1 MQLFLDQKYQLAHNW
16 YEQLT
21 GAYYKVSQEPTAE
34 KLHFK
39 PDEKRIIVEIGV
51 YEGAS
56 SCWWSDNWMDHP
68 DSRLYCIDPF
78 LGNIEY
84 QQARENFP
92 TLDQI
97 EYTAK
102 SNIAKSKHPG
112 KVTVLK
118 GASWDLYPDF
128 ARTLQEQNQEIDILY
143 IDGEHTPTAVCRDIA
158 LYVPHV
164 RRGGAIIIDDYGHE
178 DVRSGA
184 DGALNALDCLE
195 KAFCT
200 GWQLWCIK
208 S

>member
-1 MQLFLDQKYQLAHNW
+1 MQLLLDPKYQLAHTW

-21 GAYYKVSQEPTAE
+21 GAFHKVLQEPTAQG
-34 KLHFK
+34 LHFK
-39 PDEKRIIVEIGV
+39 PEEKRIIVEIGI

-56 SCWWSDNWMDHP
+56 SCWWSDNLLEHP
-68 DSRLYCIDPF
+68 ESRLYCIDPF

-84 QQARENFP
+84 QQARENLP

-128 ARTLQEQNQEIDILY
+128 ARTLQEQNQQIDILY

-158 LYVPHV
+158 LYAPLV

-178 DVRSGA
+178 DVQSGA
-184 DGALNALDCLE
+184 DGALNALNCL
-195 KAFCT
+195 KKVFCT